1 MNDEEFQTALRG
13 RDPKDP
19 EASRNRA
26 EGERRRHLDKLL
38 DQALDASFP
47 ASDPSAVGRSS

>member
-1 MNDEEFQTALRG
+1 MNDEEFQAALRG
-13 RDPKDP
+13 RDSKYF
-19 EASRNRA
+19 EASRNPA
-26 EGERRRHLDKLL
+26 DEKRRVHLDKLL